1 MSRQSRH
8 LLGKHARIPSSN
20 LPKSSSTYWSVGT
33 YVKELSDC
41 FPKKLVKALKVERL
55 ILEKDSAGVEQS
67 VWKEVLLEPLI
78 TKVKG
83 LAAVRNQVGAHF
95 NELGSLCTDAEVESV
110 HLNLRARSF
119 RSEPGFM
126 LTDRQKSILDFIQ
139 SEQREKG
146 VTPSTREIQKHF
158 RFASQTSVMQY
169 LDALERKG
177 FLDRH
182 ARKARAL
189 ITPAMKVRI
198 TDIPIYGQ
206 IPAGMATLTEQAI
219 EGHVSLDMRSA
230 NISKSGRTFALRV
243 RGDSMIDAHIVDG
256 DIVILED
263 RKDVQSGDI
272 VAALIDG
279 ETTLKRYV
287 TEHGRP
293 YLKAENPRYPNL
305 TPARE
310 LRIQGVMVSLVRK
323 QPAGQRR
330 KRG

>member
-1 MSRQSRH
+1 
-8 LLGKHARIPSSN
+8 
-20 LPKSSSTYWSVGT
+20 
-33 YVKELSDC
+33 
-41 FPKKLVKALKVERL
+41 
-55 ILEKDSAGVEQS
+55 
-67 VWKEVLLEPLI
+67 
-78 TKVKG
+78 
-83 LAAVRNQVGAHF
+83 
-95 NELGSLCTDAEVESV
+95 
-110 HLNLRARSF
+110 
-119 RSEPGFM
+119 M
-126 LTDRQKSILDFIQ
+126 LTDRQKNILDFIQ
-139 SEQREKG
+139 AEQREKG
-146 VTPSTREIQKHF
+146 LTPSTREIQHHF

-169 LDALERKG
+169 LGALERKG

-206 IPAGMATLTEQAI
+206 IPAGMATLTEQTV
-219 EGHVSLDMRSA
+219 EGHVSLDTRSA
-230 NISKSGRTFALRV
+230 NVSKGGRTFALRV

-279 ETTLKRYV
+279 ETTLKRFV

-323 QPAGQRR
+323 QERR
-330 KRG
+330 KRR